1 MRDFL
6 HGILKQSLAHPAR
19 SAFLIIAVAM
29 GALSFAVGMGLSA
42 RLNAIRGEFSGEK
55 TRYVIGGGKVDDA
68 GGFDWKRPG
77 QFTKAVVDRIKA
89 EIPQIVAV
97 SQVNDARFQN
107 VTVNDARYQIRSVL
121 GVNESYA
128 GIMGLKLK
136 EGRFLNAQDE
146 AGAAKVAV
154 VSESLASVLFGG
166 TKEALAGQI
175 KVSSGVFQRTNTQR
189 TGSSSASSS
198 SASSGSGAARSQSSA
213 ANPFAAMTREFRMET
228 VIYSVIGVYQDAS
241 DFMRDGFGAPDAI
254 IPFSSSM
261 PAGFTADMYASNS
274 IVART
279 KGIGQEGLRNKTLAV
294 LSSLSVK
301 DPEAEVWEGNPR
313 SPMNKTV
320 SQTKQSM
327 LVFSTALIA
336 LSFIILALSAVGVF
350 SSVNTEVAD
359 ATKSICVRRALGA
372 DRGTIAKTYV
382 MKGFGFGLVGGVL
395 GGLGSLPAFSLVS
408 SAVSLALERLG
419 LSGLEIGGMNPV
431 FVFVAIAAA
440 SLMSVVF
447 SLIPAIRASRLSI
460 VDGLKEL

>member
-6 HGILKQSLAHPAR
+6 HGIIKQSLAHPAR
-19 SAFLIIAVAM
+19 SAFLVIAVAM

-42 RLNAIRGEFSGEK
+42 RLDRMRGEFSGERS
-55 TRYVIGGGKVDDA
+55 RYSIGGGKVDDSGA
-68 GGFDWKRPG
+68 FDWKRQG
-77 QFTKAVVDRIKA
+77 EFTKAVVERIA
-89 EIPQIVAV
+89 SEIPQITAA

-121 GVNESYA
+121 GVNASYP

-136 EGRFLNAQDE
+136 EGRFLSESDD

-166 TKEALAGQI
+166 AKRAMAGQI
-175 KVSSGVFQRTNTQR
+175 KVSSGVFQRSPAQR
-189 TGSSSASSS
+189 G
-198 SASSGSGAARSQSSA
+198 GAQARSQAQGGA
-213 ANPFAAMTREFRMET
+213 AGDLRRQFRMET
-228 VIYSVIGVYQDAS
+228 VIYTVIGVYEDPS

-261 PAGFTADMYASNS
+261 PAGFAADSFASQA

-279 KGIGQEGLRNKTLAV
+279 RGIGQEGLRNKV
-294 LSSLSVK
+294 LSVLASLSVK

-313 SPMNKTV
+313 SPLNKTV
-320 SQTKQSM
+320 ASTKQSM

-336 LSFIILALSAVGVF
+336 LSFVILALSAVGVF

-359 ATKSICVRRALGA
+359 AAKSICVRRALGA
-372 DRGTIAKTYV
+372 DRGAIAKTYV
-382 MKGFGFGLVGGVL
+382 MKGFGFGLSGGIL
-395 GGLGSLPAFSLVS
+395 GALGAIPAFGLVS

-419 LSGLEIGGMNPV
+419 LSGLSIGGMDPLYLFIAV
-431 FVFVAIAAA
+431 FAA
-440 SLMSVVF
+440 SAMSVVF

-460 VDGLKEL
+460 VEGLKEL